1 MKRVIEN
8 LENKN
13 EHYLYPFFW
22 QKGQSNEKLK
32 EYIDQMREQGIYNIC
47 IESRPHPEFLEEGW
61 WNTMDFLIQEAK
73 KNDMKIWILDDA
85 KFPTGYANGKVPN
98 HLKKTYLDYYRFDLV
113 GPNPYAEMNLSLF
126 CDMREAM
133 KDKRHQHDQFFKAIL
148 VEKDMLLQEGLKEDT
163 AIDVSE
169 GFKDHILHLN
179 LENKHYSL
187 FVFYTTICG
196 EEATQDYL
204 DPMNKEATQI
214 LINEVYE
221 KHFNHYKDEFGKT
234 IIGFFSDE
242 PRFGNIKGT
251 TASIGREKMPLPW
264 NDEVYQKLQNIKGY
278 QDTDLIFLFTSK
290 STKASQIRFNYM
302 NIVSQLYSQNFSQY
316 IGDWCSQ
323 RHVDYVGHTIEDNG
337 AHARLGYGAGHF
349 FRAMAGQSMAGIDI
363 IGGQVIPGMDYQ
375 HDAFSTGGS
384 NGEFYH
390 YALVKLG
397 ASLAK
402 LDPSKQGK
410 LMCEAFGAYGW
421 VEGLKM
427 MKWITDHMLSHGV
440 NVIVPHA
447 FDPADFPDWDCPPHF
462 YAHGNNPQYPYF
474 HKWSLYADR
483 LCHLFSGGYHKA
495 SVGVLYHAFAEW
507 SGDYMPIEKVLKEL
521 QQRQISCD
529 IISEDYL
536 NDTTISN
543 HQYCINGY
551 HYDVLVIPYAQRLP
565 QLLIEKL
572 KELSQSIKVIF
583 INDYPENM
591 SSGEMISLS
600 CLSEELKDYSV
611 VKTSSFEKDL
621 VVYSYQ
627 QADGIIYMFYNENI
641 TDSIHSTVTLHDAN
655 YMIYDAYQNK
665 SYSLNGNKV
674 DGGFEFTLTLH
685 PYQSLVLVNG
695 QCYDKIYTKSS
706 NQLENIDK
714 VKVSFREYNQKD
726 YSQPIDMSLNH
737 YLGYDYPRFS
747 GNIKYAFDIDC
758 QDKDIVLVLKE
769 AYEIVELIV
778 NGESV
783 ETLITPPYEYDLS
796 TCLNLG
802 TNHIELITTN
812 NLSRNQR
819 DSFSRHL
826 ALEPLGII
834 GSIELYKKEED

>member
-1 MKRVIEN
+1 M
-8 LENKN
+8 
-13 EHYLYPFFW
+13 
-22 QKGQSNEKLK
+22 
-32 EYIDQMREQGIYNIC
+32 
-47 IESRPHPEFLEEGW
+47 
-61 WNTMDFLIQEAK
+61 
-73 KNDMKIWILDDA
+73 
-85 KFPTGYANGKVPN
+85 
-98 HLKKTYLDYYRFDLV
+98 
-113 GPNPYAEMNLSLF
+113 
-126 CDMREAM
+126 
-133 KDKRHQHDQFFKAIL
+133 
-148 VEKDMLLQEGLKEDT
+148 
-163 AIDVSE
+163 
-169 GFKDHILHLN
+169 
-179 LENKHYSL
+179 
-187 FVFYTTICG
+187 
-196 EEATQDYL
+196 
-204 DPMNKEATQI
+204 
-214 LINEVYE
+214 
-221 KHFNHYKDEFGKT
+221 
-234 IIGFFSDE
+234 
-242 PRFGNIKGT
+242 
-251 TASIGREKMPLPW
+251 
-264 NDEVYQKLQNIKGY
+264 
-278 QDTDLIFLFTSK
+278 
-290 STKASQIRFNYM
+290 
-302 NIVSQLYSQNFSQY
+302 
-316 IGDWCSQ
+316 
-323 RHVDYVGHTIEDNG
+323 
-337 AHARLGYGAGHF
+337 
-349 FRAMAGQSMAGIDI
+349 
-363 IGGQVIPGMDYQ
+363 
-375 HDAFSTGGS
+375 
-384 NGEFYH
+384 
-390 YALVKLG
+390 
-397 ASLAK
+397 
-402 LDPSKQGK
+402 
-410 LMCEAFGAYGW
+410 
-421 VEGLKM
+421 
-427 MKWITDHMLSHGV
+427 
-440 NVIVPHA
+440 
-447 FDPADFPDWDCPPHF
+447 
-462 YAHGNNPQYPYF
+462 
-474 HKWSLYADR
+474 
-483 LCHLFSGGYHKA
+483 
-495 SVGVLYHAFAEW
+495 
-507 SGDYMPIEKVLKEL
+507 
-521 QQRQISCD
+521 
-529 IISEDYL
+529 
-536 NDTTISN
+536 
-543 HQYCINGY
+543 
-551 HYDVLVIPYAQRLP
+551 VIPYAQRLP

>member
-1 MKRVIEN
+1 
-8 LENKN
+8 
-13 EHYLYPFFW
+13 
-22 QKGQSNEKLK
+22 
-32 EYIDQMREQGIYNIC
+32 
-47 IESRPHPEFLEEGW
+47 
-61 WNTMDFLIQEAK
+61 
-73 KNDMKIWILDDA
+73 
-85 KFPTGYANGKVPN
+85 
-98 HLKKTYLDYYRFDLV
+98 
-113 GPNPYAEMNLSLF
+113 
-126 CDMREAM
+126 
-133 KDKRHQHDQFFKAIL
+133 
-148 VEKDMLLQEGLKEDT
+148 
-163 AIDVSE
+163 
-169 GFKDHILHLN
+169 
-179 LENKHYSL
+179 
-187 FVFYTTICG
+187 
-196 EEATQDYL
+196 
-204 DPMNKEATQI
+204 
-214 LINEVYE
+214 
-221 KHFNHYKDEFGKT
+221 
-234 IIGFFSDE
+234 
-242 PRFGNIKGT
+242 
-251 TASIGREKMPLPW
+251 
-264 NDEVYQKLQNIKGY
+264 
-278 QDTDLIFLFTSK
+278 
-290 STKASQIRFNYM
+290 
-302 NIVSQLYSQNFSQY
+302 
-316 IGDWCSQ
+316 
-323 RHVDYVGHTIEDNG
+323 
-337 AHARLGYGAGHF
+337 
-349 FRAMAGQSMAGIDI
+349 
-363 IGGQVIPGMDYQ
+363 
-375 HDAFSTGGS
+375 
-384 NGEFYH
+384 
-390 YALVKLG
+390 
-397 ASLAK
+397 
-402 LDPSKQGK
+402 
-410 LMCEAFGAYGW
+410 MCEAFGAYGW

-447 FDPADFPDWDCPPHF
+447 FDPADFPDWDCPPPHF

-521 QQRQISCD
+521 QQHQISCD

-572 KELSQSIKVIF
+572 KELSQSIRVIF

-591 SSGEMISLS
+591 SSGKMISLS

-627 QADGIIYMFYNENI
+627 QSDGNIYMFNNESI

-706 NQLENIDK
+706 TQLKNIDK

-726 YSQPIDMSLNH
+726 YSQPIDMSLDH

-758 QDKDIVLVLKE
+758 QDKDMILVLRE

-802 TNHIELITTN
+802 MNHIELIATN

-819 DSFSRHL
+819 DTFSRHL